1 MRYLALD
8 LGERRIGLAVGDDE
22 ARMARA
28 VPALRR
34 RSHRADVEALR
45 AVVRDEGVG
54 ALLVGLP
61 LTLRGEEGRQA
72 MWTRAQA
79 EALASDLGLPLEY
92 RDEQGDDEDDDP
104 DDEDERPG
112 GAGATRAPAFRPRR
126 DQRRASSSRSWST
139 MAAAAESTS

>member
-1 MRYLALD
+1 VRYLALD

-45 AVVRDEGVG
+45 AVVRGEGVG

-72 MWTRAQA
+72 IWTRAQA

-92 RDEQGDDEDDDP
+92 RDERLTTWAAE
-104 DDEDERPG
+104 
-112 GAGATRAPAFRPRR
+112 
-126 DQRRASSSRSWST
+126 QRRAGKRYDVDS
-139 MAAAAESTS
+139 AAAAIVLQERLDEARR

>member
-92 RDEQGDDEDDDP
+92 RDERLTTWAAE
-104 DDEDERPG
+104 
-112 GAGATRAPAFRPRR
+112 
-126 DQRRASSSRSWST
+126 QRRSGKRYDVDS
-139 MAAAAESTS
+139 AAAAIVLQERLDEARR